1 MKALDCRIR
10 TIQETLGTCPG
21 DKDIYE
27 SFIAS
32 KAPEAADITEEISAY
47 GVDVVAEKGKTIFL
61 KDEEGH
67 PFIWA
72 YMIRGF
78 LKQAAAACKQA
89 TGSKTAKSG
98 LKAHKK
104 RVDLNIFLPN
114 SQRKLFWTN
123 PDGSLVNMD
132 EIGDCQRPLR
142 ADTAQGPRVSLANS
156 ETIPAGSILTFR
168 LYVLDD
174 ALVDLVIEWLRYGC
188 LNGLGQWRNSGKGS
202 FVLEECTV
210 SDRDFGDFLEG
221 DFC

>member
-1 MKALDCRIR
+1 MKVFDCKIR
-10 TIQETLGTCPG
+10 LLQECLGTCPG

-32 KAPEAADITEEISAY
+32 KAPEAADISEEIACY
-47 GVDVVAEKGKTIFL
+47 GVDAVAEKGKTIFL

-67 PFIWA
+67 PFIWS

-98 LKAHKK
+98 LKAHKRK
-104 RVDLNIFLPN
+104 IDLGIFLPN
-114 SQRKLFWTN
+114 SQRRLYWAN
-123 PDGSLVNMD
+123 PDGSLVTLD

-156 ETIPAGSILTFR
+156 ETIPDGSVLSFR
-168 LYVLDD
+168 LYVTDD
-174 ALVDLVIEWLRYGC
+174 SLSDLVVEWLKYGC

-210 SDRDFGDFLEG
+210 TDRDFGDFLEG
-221 DFC
+221 DYV